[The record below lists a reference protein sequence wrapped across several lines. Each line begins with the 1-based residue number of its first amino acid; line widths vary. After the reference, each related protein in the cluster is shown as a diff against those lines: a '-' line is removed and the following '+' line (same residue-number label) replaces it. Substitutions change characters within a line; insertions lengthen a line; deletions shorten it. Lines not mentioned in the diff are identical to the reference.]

1 MPPLLALIASISARF
16 ATDSPLEG
24 AGFEPSGPPA
34 TVPVSAR
41 YRASGWRFER
51 DRPAP
56 AVREGRSGATP
67 RACRRAACARRSPSA
82 KNHPA
87 NWPRQEVTDGAGR

>member
-1 MPPLLALIASISARF
+1 MRPVIDAWAQMIAAAR
-16 ATDSPLEG
+16 A
-24 AGFEPSGPPA
+24 AGVPVIY
-34 TVPVSAR
+34 TTPVSAR

-82 KNHPA
+82 KNHSA